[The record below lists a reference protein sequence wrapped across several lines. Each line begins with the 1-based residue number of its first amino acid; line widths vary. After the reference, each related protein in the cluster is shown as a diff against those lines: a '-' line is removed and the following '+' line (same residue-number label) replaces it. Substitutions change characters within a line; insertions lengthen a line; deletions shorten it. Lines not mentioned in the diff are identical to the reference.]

1 MPLQSAYLY
10 YNVTEKV
17 RHMMESYFRLEV
29 PLHFSYSHLVCR
41 TAIEGEHGLRGTQP
55 KEKQISFSPL
65 SCLGPLQQ
73 LGWSGLGFFLGDL
86 HAAPLP
92 TPFPRRK
99 VGGACP

>member
-41 TAIEGEHGLRGTQP
+41 TAIDGEHGLRGVQP
-55 KEKQISFSPL
+55 KEKQVSFSLL
-65 SCLGPLQQ
+65 SCLGLRQQ
-73 LGWSGLGFFLGDL
+73 LRWSGLGPFL
-86 HAAPLP
+86 AAP
-92 TPFPRRK
+92 
-99 VGGACP
+99 